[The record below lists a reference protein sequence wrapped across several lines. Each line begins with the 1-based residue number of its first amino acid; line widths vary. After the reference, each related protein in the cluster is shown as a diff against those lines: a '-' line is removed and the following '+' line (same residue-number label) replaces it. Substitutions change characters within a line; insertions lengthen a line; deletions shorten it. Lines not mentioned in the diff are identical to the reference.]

1 MIYRM
6 AISIEQIQNLR
17 VKTGSSILDCK
28 KALEESNGDEK
39 EAIDILK
46 KRGRIIAEKKGV
58 RATSAG
64 IIDSYIHP
72 NKRIG
77 VLIELRCETDFVAKN
92 SDFINLTHELAMHIA
107 AMSPKYLKPEDIPQ
121 EILDEE
127 RNIFMAQVADINKP
141 ANIKE
146 EMVDGKMKKRFSE
159 ICLFEQPFVKNP
171 NQTTRELITEYIAK
185 IGENIEVARFTR
197 YEL

>member
-1 MIYRM
+1 M

>member
-1 MIYRM
+1 MIYGM
-6 AISIEQIQNLR
+6 AISIEQIKNLR

-107 AMSPKYLKPEDIPQ
+107 AMSPKYLKP
-121 EILDEE
+121 
-127 RNIFMAQVADINKP
+127 
-141 ANIKE
+141 
-146 EMVDGKMKKRFSE
+146 
-159 ICLFEQPFVKNP
+159 
-171 NQTTRELITEYIAK
+171 
-185 IGENIEVARFTR
+185 
-197 YEL
+197 